1 VNTIGWPVVDGVL
14 ILIAWAVLCAAGRF
28 LGRLLVHL
36 RSSFLSNGGDSDRIR
51 RELDAIL
58 HDYSNFEKLMFA
70 AGLFINMKSLQD
82 EADERESEHIL
93 TYPIVITEDSAQ
105 LLATPHHGSA
115 SSLSRY
121 LDESHCTSIDCL
133 IVTHPDADHTPKSPA
148 KTEAMTVCARPQ

>member
-1 VNTIGWPVVDGVL
+1 MNTIGWPVVDGVL

-82 EADERESEHIL
+82 EADERDISDRVSRVL
-93 TYPIVITEDSAQ
+93 R
-105 LLATPHHGSA
+105 GA
-115 SSLSRY
+115 SFY
-121 LDESHCTSIDCL
+121 
-133 IVTHPDADHTPKSPA
+133 VHPSFVRAIPWL
-148 KTEAMTVCARPQ
+148 